1 MRTGQQGILMWDKKT
16 GYKIG
21 IDLFLSEEPGRQVS
35 NVVNPEDLTDVS
47 LIFGTHDHLD
57 HIDRETWKKIAK
69 VNSKVRFVAPKFFE
83 KTLPGELE
91 IEKER
96 FIFVDEGQT
105 VKIGINGEVKVKRGV
120 SRTKFQLDKDAVH
133 IKAVAAA
140 HEFLDTTPEGLHP
153 YLMYI
158 VTIGGKKICHMGD
171 TCLYEGIY
179 DKLRKLGPFD
189 LMFPPINGRDARRY
203 SENCIGNMTFQEAAD
218 LVGVLKPELAI
229 PGHYDM
235 FAMNC
240 ANPKDF
246 TEYVEIKYPGQKVM
260 IAQPGE
266 VVEVQ

>member
-1 MRTGQQGILMWDKKT
+1 MAIEFMRTGQQGILMWNTKT

-57 HIDRETWKKIAK
+57 HIDREAWKKIADINPDVK
-69 VNSKVRFVAPKFFE
+69 FVAPRFFE
-83 KTLPGELE
+83 KTLPKELG
-91 IEKER
+91 IKKGR
-96 FIFVDEGQT
+96 FIFVDEKEGADE
-105 VKIGINGEVKVKRGV
+105 GEV
-120 SRTKFQLDKDAVH
+120 H
-133 IKAVAAA
+133 IEAVAAA

-171 TCLYEGIY
+171 TCLYEGVY
-179 DKLRKLGPFD
+179 EKLRKAGPFD
-189 LMFPPINGRDARRY
+189 VMFPPINGRDAKRY

-218 LVGVLKPELAI
+218 LVGALKPGLAI

-240 ANPKDF
+240 ANPRDF
-246 TEYVEIKYPGQKVM
+246 TDYVEIKYPGQKVM

-266 VVEVQ
+266 VVEID